1 MLLTCELGVTYR
13 FFGFWTAITRVCI
26 HILNFELNLC
36 GVAERKLSVIV
47 IGCVFAMFPSE
58 LKNNIDEISKLNY
71 DESCYSKTG
80 RKE

>member
-47 IGCVFAMFPSE
+47 IGCVCNVP
-58 LKNNIDEISKLNY
+58 L
-71 DESCYSKTG
+71 
-80 RKE
+80 